1 MANGKQ
7 KGNSFER
14 EVSKALSLWIS
25 EGKDKYLFWRSA
37 SSGAMAPRAGTDYGD
52 ITTMKPEGYPLI
64 DKFTI
69 ECKRSK
75 RWDLFTIMTSDKTPL
90 NKWWEQTEKQSDEAN
105 NVPLLVFKL
114 DRFPIMCALDFS
126 DYNAI
131 MSDPDRHRKI
141 MVSNTEL
148 GEIVIF
154 FFEDFMCQD
163 VLNYISTSSPE

>member
-1 MANGKQ
+1 MANGKH
-7 KGNSFER
+7 KGNGFER
-14 EVSKALSLWIS
+14 EVSKLLSLWIS
-25 EGKDKYLFWRSA
+25 KGEDKYLFWRSA

-52 ITTMKPEGYPLI
+52 ITSMKPEGYPLI

-69 ECKRSK
+69 ECKRNK

-90 NKWWEQTEKQSDEAN
+90 NKWWEQTENQSDEAG

-114 DRFPIMCALDFS
+114 DRYPIMCAMDLS
-126 DYNAI
+126 DYESI
-131 MSDPDRHRKI
+131 MCDSVKHRKI
-141 MVSNTEL
+141 IISNDHI

-163 VLNYISTSSPE
+163 VLNCLSTSIP